1 MRSAKILLT
10 AIAILCSG
18 ILCSVSATAQPR
30 PGGGG
35 GGGGGAPPRGA
46 PAGGMLTKVTVEQM
60 AQLFN
65 AAGFK
70 SQVIDNGGIKMVQTI
85 FWTEDI
91 FGGAL
96 PEACEKDNSGCG
108 AMKIFANLGKATV
121 NQKWI
126 DGWNDTWLYVRASRS
141 SGNLV
146 FTWDVA
152 FLTGV
157 SPEYVQTAIQLF
169 KAIVDQSTDFKP

>member
-1 MRSAKILLT
+1 MRWSIKAFLT
-10 AIAILCSG
+10 VVA
-18 ILCSVSATAQPR
+18 ILCSVSAHAQPPR

-35 GGGGGAPPRGA
+35 GGGTPSPGGGTPGA
-46 PAGGMLTKVTVEQM
+46 LLTKVTVEQM

-70 SQVIDNGGIKMVQTI
+70 SQVVENNGVKMVQTV
-85 FWTEDI
+85 FWTPDI
-91 FGGAL
+91 FGGAI
-96 PEACEKDNSGCG
+96 PFGCEKDNSGCG
-108 AMKIFANLGKATV
+108 GMQIFVNFGKAPV
-121 NQKWI
+121 DQKWV
-126 DGWNDTWLYVRASRS
+126 DAWNDRWLYVHASRS

-146 FTWDVA
+146 FTWDIG

-157 SPEYVQTAIQLF
+157 SPEYVQAAIKLF